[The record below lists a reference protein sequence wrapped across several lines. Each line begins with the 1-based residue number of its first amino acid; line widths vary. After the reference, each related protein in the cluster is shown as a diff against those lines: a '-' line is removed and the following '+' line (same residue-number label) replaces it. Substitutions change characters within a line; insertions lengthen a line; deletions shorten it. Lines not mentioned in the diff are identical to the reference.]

1 MNRRILYT
9 ALLSILVAMGIS
21 FILDWAFPPEPTLSY
36 ESEKVIE
43 ESKSESIED
52 SLLSHIEIINE
63 SNEEDFINFE
73 TDIYQGI
80 FSTKNASLIS
90 LKFKNYEDEE
100 GSLLE
105 LIKDGSSLYKE
116 NFSFEGA
123 SLPKDIFYS
132 FFSEKDNQG
141 VFLFKAQA
149 RVGEK
154 ILTLVKEYHFL
165 ENEYLFKVES
175 KIQGES
181 LDSLEDTL
189 TFNLALPPHGQ
200 SDISTFYAYANK
212 IKKISKK
219 QEIESRWVGSN
230 NRYLAWAVIPDK
242 SYVMDWVKDSSSDLS
257 VSWSNS
263 LKGKDLIS
271 SFYVYLGPKD
281 AKYLSLYEK
290 SQDNA
295 FGLSNLDLESLRQ
308 AGWFS
313 WLENILAWLLGFF
326 YEVVPNWGIAIILL
340 TLMVKVLLY
349 PLALKAQLS
358 TASLQKVQPE
368 LKALQ
373 EKYKDD
379 PPKLQQEMQ
388 KIYQKYGVNP
398 LGGCLPILIQIP
410 IFIALYGLFNTYL
423 EFRGAVFIPHW
434 ITDLSLPESIYSFG
448 FALPFLGWTHLRLLP
463 IIMLAT
469 QFLSAK
475 VNASTAQA
483 ATMSP
488 SQQKL
493 LFYGMPTIFFFI
505 LYNMPSGLLVYWIV
519 NNILTVGQQIYLKK
533 YLA

>member
-21 FILDWAFPPEPTLSY
+21 FILDWFFPPEPTLSY
-36 ESEKVIE
+36 EPDKGIE
-43 ESKSESIED
+43 QIEADSKKDSI
-52 SLLSHIEIINE
+52 LSNIEVINE
-63 SNEEDFINFE
+63 SSDEDFINFQ
-73 TDIYQGI
+73 TDVYEGV

-90 LKFKNYEDEE
+90 LKFKDYEDEE

-105 LIKDGSSLYKE
+105 LLEEGKSLYQE
-116 NFSFEGA
+116 DFLFDGI
-123 SLPKDIFYS
+123 LIPRDIFYT
-132 FFSEKDNQG
+132 FSSDESG
-141 VFLFKAQA
+141 VFNFKAQ
-149 RVGEK
+149 VKVEGNL
-154 ILTLVKEYHFL
+154 LTLTKKYHFI

-175 KIQGES
+175 KAQGHSFDE
-181 LDSLEDTL
+181 LKDALV
-189 TFNLALPPHGQ
+189 FNLALPPHGQ
-200 SDISTFYAYANK
+200 GDISTFYTYTNK
-212 IKKISKK
+212 MKKISKK
-219 QEIESRWVGSN
+219 QEIEGRWAGST
-230 NRYLAWAVIPDK
+230 NRYLAWAVIP
-242 SYVMDWVKDSSSDLS
+242 SSTSVPMSWTKDSASDLS
-257 VSWSNS
+257 ISWSNV
-263 LKGKDLIS
+263 LDGKEINS

-281 AKYLSLYEK
+281 SKYLSLYNK
-290 SQDNA
+290 TQNNY
-295 FGLSNLDLESLRQ
+295 FGLSGLDLQSLRQ
-308 AGWFS
+308 SGWFS

-326 YEVVPNWGIAIILL
+326 YEVIPNWGIAIILL
-340 TLMVKVLLY
+340 TFMVKVLLY
-349 PLALKAQLS
+349 PLSLKAQLS

-379 PPKLQQEMQ
+379 PAKLQQEMQ

-410 IFIALYGLFNTYL
+410 IFIALYGLFNSYL

-475 VNASTAQA
+475 VNASTPQA

-519 NNILTVGQQIYLKK
+519 NNILTVIQQIYLRK
-533 YLA
+533 YSA